1 MEKAELDKISGW
13 FAGRLPDGWF
23 TGAPKVTA
31 DDGHILVTGTL
42 SDPTVAAEASAE
54 ERAGAE
60 AGRIARFR
68 EGTRGWRIEIARE
81 AERQFKLP
89 VTWAATCGGTTIT
102 FTRGG
107 SGRGEGSAEAHEEAR
122 KVMIA
127 ARRRALRAWRRRFA
141 FGGPPAWRRS
151 PWWGGRSPWWGG
163 RRTEGRGPWSG
174 GDYQSF

>member
-1 MEKAELDKISGW
+1 MEKTELDRISGW

-23 TGAPKVTA
+23 TGPPKVTA
-31 DDGHILVTGTL
+31 DDGQILVTGTL
-42 SDPTVAAEASAE
+42 SEPGVAAEASPE

-89 VTWAATCGGTTIT
+89 VTWAAACGGTTIT

-107 SGRGEGSAEAHEEAR
+107 SGRGQAAEDLEETR

-151 PWWGGRSPWWGG
+151 PWWGGRWAG
-163 RRTEGRGPWSG
+163 GRGPGS